1 MAEFNG
7 LASDLMTK
15 NQSNGMKIVAI
26 VEKYLGKG
34 KKVAETTPD
43 QAEFIF
49 LIVSEIKDELM

>member
-1 MAEFNG
+1 
-7 LASDLMTK
+7 
-15 NQSNGMKIVAI
+15 MKIVAI